1 MSGTESERVSLVESS
16 DSGNSSP
23 ATPDT
28 PPPSRTN
35 SDASSDNSPSSSFIE
50 TTTTTNEYDVTSNL
64 KLSRSLHSHHTTTS
78 SESSE
83 SELSDP
89 DEQCNYAKDLSWRH
103 LDQVPDETQSPNVE
117 NVTSSSNDVTSS
129 TEENDS
135 DKEVPKVSVN
145 EVDNEDNTQES
156 DNSEC
161 HSECDSECHSEC
173 DYEQEDNEEGTD
185 ADDEGSDSD
194 VSSQTYYV
202 YLAPN
207 RSSNDYPPLLTF
219 LLFLF
224 LFLHLVH
231 YVLLLQDSRNNS
243 CFPFRY

>member
-1 MSGTESERVSLVESS
+1 MSGTESERVTPVESVVSSS

-23 ATPDT
+23 AVPDT
-28 PPPSRTN
+28 PPPSRSN
-35 SDASSDNSPSSSFIE
+35 SDVSSDNSPSASFTE

-64 KLSRSLHSHHTTTS
+64 QLSRSFHSQLPTTS

-89 DEQCNYAKDLSWRH
+89 EEQGNYAKDLQWRH
-103 LDQVPDETQSPNVE
+103 LDQVPDEPHSTQVE
-117 NVTSSSNDVTSS
+117 SVTSSSNDVTSS
-129 TEENDS
+129 TEENES
-135 DKEVPKVSVN
+135 DEEVPKVSDN
-145 EVDNEDNTQES
+145 EVEDEDNTE
-156 DNSEC
+156 DEEDC
-161 HSECDSECHSEC
+161 ECDSECDC
-173 DYEQEDNEEGTD
+173 DQEDDSEECD
-185 ADDEGSDSD
+185 ADDEESDSD

-207 RSSNDYPPLLTF
+207 HSSNDYPPLLTF

-231 YVLLLQDSRNNS
+231 YVLLLRDSRNNA
-243 CFPFRY
+243 CFPFRH